1 MATITKFTVPVTTT
15 QEADCGICSWID
27 QQDMTGEA
35 RKLLGQKDPVG
46 QGWAWAIR
54 LDRWI
59 SPEGEEIDRRHMFLA
74 YNDATTPALVSAQVD
89 YATWDD

>member
-15 QEADCGICSWID
+15 SEAGDVVSWID
-27 QQDMTGEA
+27 QMDMTA
-35 RKLLGQKDPVG
+35 TIRKMLREKDPVG

-59 SPEGEEIDRRHMFLA
+59 SPEGEKLDTREHFFA
-74 YNDATTPALVSAQVD
+74 YNDATMPCVVSGHCD
-89 YATWDD
+89 YSAWDD